1 MNQPDKKQFFN
12 YMSNKFGYD
21 FRCEQS
27 YQLLKDVVR
36 EADEEEDLKQFVELK
51 DLNKRD
57 SEIYRNYLAEKGMKK
72 HRRKYGSIL
81 QPLSMVWNLFLK
93 TKERVRR
100 ISFKEHC
107 HFPLQGNITGLFLKQ
122 PRVLHA
128 IWTGFLS

>member
-1 MNQPDKKQFFN
+1 MNQPNKKQFFN

-57 SEIYRNYLAEKGMKK
+57 SEIYRNYLAEKGIEKTPSEIRE
-72 HRRKYGSIL
+72 HFATIEYGL
-81 QPLSMVWNLFLK
+81 ELV
-93 TKERVRR
+93 
-100 ISFKEHC
+100 FKNKGTSEED
-107 HFPLQGNITGLFLKQ
+107 
-122 PRVLHA
+122 
-128 IWTGFLS
+128 

>member
-1 MNQPDKKQFFN
+1 MSQLNKKQFFN

-57 SEIYRNYLAEKGMKK
+57 SEIYRNYLAEKGIEKTPSEVRE
-72 HRRKYGSIL
+72 HFATIEYGL
-81 QPLSMVWNLFLK
+81 ELV
-93 TKERVRR
+93 
-100 ISFKEHC
+100 FKNKGTSEED
-107 HFPLQGNITGLFLKQ
+107 
-122 PRVLHA
+122 
-128 IWTGFLS
+128 

>member
-1 MNQPDKKQFFN
+1 MKSMNQPNKIQFFN

-57 SEIYRNYLAEKGMKK
+57 GEIYRNYLAEKGIEKTPSEVRE
-72 HRRKYGSIL
+72 HFATIEYGL
-81 QPLSMVWNLFLK
+81 EFV
-93 TKERVRR
+93 
-100 ISFKEHC
+100 FKNKGMSE
-107 HFPLQGNITGLFLKQ
+107 KD
-122 PRVLHA
+122 
-128 IWTGFLS
+128 